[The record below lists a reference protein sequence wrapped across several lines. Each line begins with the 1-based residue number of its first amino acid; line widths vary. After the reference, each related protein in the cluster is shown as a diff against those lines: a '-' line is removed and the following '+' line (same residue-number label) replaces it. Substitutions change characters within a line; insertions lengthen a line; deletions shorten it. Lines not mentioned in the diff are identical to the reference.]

1 MSDAYNKLRGKII
14 EKYTTQ
20 GVFAEKIGLS
30 ETSVSNKMTGK
41 TGFNQEDIV
50 KWCEAL
56 EIPLDE
62 AGAYFFA

>member
-1 MSDAYNKLRGKII
+1 MAYTYNKLRGKII
-14 EKYTTQ
+14 EKFTTQ

-41 TGFNQEDIV
+41 SGFNQEDIV

-62 AGAYFFA
+62 AGQYFFA

>member
-1 MSDAYNKLRGKII
+1 MAYTYNKLRGRII

-41 TGFNQEDIV
+41 SGFNQEDIV
-50 KWCEAL
+50 KWCETL

-62 AGAYFFA
+62 AGQYFFA